1 MEKAFGN
8 STMSQKNVYKWYK
21 DFKKGRE
28 RVDDLKRPGRPSI
41 STGEQHVNKIKELV
55 QKNRRWTVR
64 DLTDISR
71 QSRSKIKVMLRVFFD
86 YRGVLHYEFLPPGR
100 TVDEEYYLSVMRR
113 LREAIRLKR
122 PDLWKGN
129 S

>member
-1 MEKAFGN
+1 
-8 STMSQKNVYKWYK
+8 MSQKNVYKWYK